1 MTAELEEWEFDD
13 PAEVLERKRGERCV
27 GCEHAVRRID
37 PLGAPK
43 MVCRKGKKYGT
54 RCWQYKGEDDE

>member
-1 MTAELEEWEFDD
+1 MPAELESWQFDD
-13 PAEVLERKRGERCV
+13 PAEVLERTRGERCA

-37 PLGAPK
+37 AFGAPK
-43 MVCRKGKKYGT
+43 MVCRKGRKYGK